1 MQVAALGPPTVLP
14 VIVTRLRR
22 AEVEAELDA
31 ATEAGVLVL
40 TRENLEAAMDQALL
54 LQDGDAVFRRGL
66 EALERSRADLATKRG
81 QTPTVV

>member
-1 MQVAALGPPTVLP
+1 M
-14 VIVTRLRR
+14 
-22 AEVEAELDA
+22 
-31 ATEAGVLVL
+31 LVL

-81 QTPTVV
+81 QTPPVV